1 MRVTVNGES
10 LELSEST
17 TLLDYLIRRN
27 LNPAVLVV
35 EYNGKILHRDHWS
48 QIQIGD
54 GDTLEIL
61 SFVGGG

>member
-1 MRVTVNGES
+1 MHVTVNGEVV
-10 LELSEST
+10 ELSEST
-17 TLLDYLIRRN
+17 PLLDYLISRN

-35 EYNGKILHRDHWS
+35 EYNRKILHRDRWS